1 MKLFIVIIYIFTL
14 TKFSLAQVEAPNY
27 SFELSQLD
35 IFMPQKP
42 IADVI
47 KKFPK
52 IKEIKTK
59 NNLQAYLV
67 YIDYRR
73 YKFPVYIQVKDKLIT
88 DFYAK
93 LPQYFLHN
101 IFHFSLIKKWG
112 MQTSYK
118 KVEEQ
123 AVYIWKKDDI
133 TIIYSGACTI
143 TCFPVYL
150 TIMKSDIK
158 KSLMKLF
165 FDNELSMLPNS

>member
-1 MKLFIVIIYIFTL
+1 
-14 TKFSLAQVEAPNY
+14 
-27 SFELSQLD
+27 
-35 IFMPQKP
+35 
-42 IADVI
+42 
-47 KKFPK
+47 
-52 IKEIKTK
+52 
-59 NNLQAYLV
+59 
-67 YIDYRR
+67 
-73 YKFPVYIQVKDKLIT
+73 
-88 DFYAK
+88 
-93 LPQYFLHN
+93 
-101 IFHFSLIKKWG
+101 